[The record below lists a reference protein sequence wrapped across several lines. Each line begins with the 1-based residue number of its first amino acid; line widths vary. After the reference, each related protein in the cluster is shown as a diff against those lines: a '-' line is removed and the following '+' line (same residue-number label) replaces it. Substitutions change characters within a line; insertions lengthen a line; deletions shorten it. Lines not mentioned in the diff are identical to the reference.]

1 MIWKMIFLFQGSI
14 LRFHVNHPGVYME
27 LPHLT
32 HPTPPV
38 SLGGTSQA
46 MAFAKRAA
54 EAFGAG
60 LEGSLLLDG
69 KDHAVECWKAI

>member
-1 MIWKMIFLFQGSI
+1 MLIVQ
-14 LRFHVNHPGVYME
+14 GVYGTT
-27 LPHLT
+27 PPN

-69 KDHAVECWKAI
+69 EDHAVECWKGI